1 MDRKED
7 LINISLFLSEIIS
20 DSDLDF
26 YRFLDYGKW
35 NIKLYFNLSFFQH
48 SASITFSETY
58 CLLPCVQTSKFCCI
72 ASAAWLGKVIFT
84 KKEPALP
91 KWIMNPS
98 IYMGI
103 VLIHTWKITWTFI
116 TKQVEKINTDKL
128 KRKKK
133 KNLKQPFANRF
144 SIFNVGAELCNCLI
158 KQKGKSV

>member
-7 LINISLFLSEIIS
+7 LINISFFLSEIIS

-35 NIKLYFNLSFFQH
+35 NIKLYYNLSFFQH

-84 KKEPALP
+84 EKEPALP

-103 VLIHTWKITWTFI
+103 VLIHTWKITFA
-116 TKQVEKINTDKL
+116 L
-128 KRKKK
+128 KKYCMNVHNKASRKDQHGQAEMKKK
-133 KNLKQPFANRF
+133 
-144 SIFNVGAELCNCLI
+144 I
-158 KQKGKSV
+158 